1 MTTVNVTDRVMRPH
15 LTNPLSGAPSKPRA
29 ARRLVSNDWF
39 IRIMSVVVGLLIWEL
54 IGSHYPYSMSSPLGV
69 VRAVKKF
76 LVPQVLPAAYESLKT
91 FSLAFAIC
99 VFFGIPIGLAM
110 ARIKFVRLAIQP
122 YVSMLNSLPMLALFP
137 LLILVFGINTEIRV
151 AACVLFGIWSV
162 IVNTFTGASRV
173 DVTLQDVG
181 RSFVASGWKRLT
193 TIIIP
198 GSLNYIFAGTR
209 IGFGHAMIGAVVIE
223 LEASLVGVGS
233 LLQRYSQNLQL
244 APYFIVV
251 LVLGLFSISFSVVL
265 KRFQRWA
272 TMPWERSHRLSDRHA
287 TSHATMGMSSDIG
300 NRGVNPLT
308 KLLRG
313 SRAALRP
320 IVRPVRTVVGSTYR
334 FIASGARF
342 FTGRATAWILRVV
355 VFVGLIA
362 LWQYEYQHVNQGA
375 LPAPHAVA
383 KAFYHLTF
391 QTHAIFAPLFNSLEL
406 FGAGFLISLVI
417 GIPTG
422 LAMGRYRRFELVLD
436 PYVSFMYA
444 LPLVVF
450 VPIMVI
456 WLGFGFNFGVAF
468 VVVSAVF
475 IVIINTMQ
483 GVHSV
488 DRELIDVGRSFCS
501 SERKILRTIIIPST
515 VPFVIAG
522 ARLAFSVSWIGVIVS
537 EVVSSET
544 GLGGQIATYQTQYL
558 LADMFVPVL
567 YIAAISVVLVG
578 LANRYAPRLTP
589 WSDVSR

>member
-1 MTTVNVTDRVMRPH
+1 MATVNLADRVI
-15 LTNPLSGAPSKPRA
+15 NPLTSTPSPGPRGSHGPLK
-29 ARRLVSNDWF
+29 RVMSNDWF
-39 IRIMSVVVGLLIWEL
+39 VRILSVVVGLLIWEL
-54 IGSHYPYSMSSPLGV
+54 IGSHYPYSMSSPVGV
-69 VRAVKKF
+69 VRAVRHY

-99 VFFGIPIGLAM
+99 VVFGIPIGLAM
-110 ARIKFVRLAIQP
+110 ARIKFVRVAIQP
-122 YVSMLNSLPMLALFP
+122 YVTMLNSMPMLALFP
-137 LLILVFGINTEIRV
+137 LLILVFGINTQIRV

-173 DVTLQDVG
+173 DVTLEDVG

-198 GSLNYIFAGTR
+198 GSLDYIFAGVR

-251 LVLGLFSISFSVVL
+251 LVLGIFSITFSVLL
-265 KRFQRWA
+265 KRLQSWA
-272 TMPWERSHRLSDRHA
+272 TMPWGRTHRR
-287 TSHATMGMSSDIG
+287 
-300 NRGVNPLT
+300 T
-308 KLLRG
+308 KTYPAPTHGSASASGANLVVGGYRKLRL
-313 SRAALRP
+313 ALRP
-320 IVRPVRTVVGSTYR
+320 ARPFFSATYR
-334 FIASGARF
+334 GVATCARF
-342 FTGRATAWILRVV
+342 FTGRITAWILRVAI
-355 VFVGLIA
+355 FVGIIE
-362 LWQYEYQHVNQGA
+362 LWQYEYHHVNQGS

-383 KAFYHLTF
+383 KAFYNLTF

-406 FGAGFLISLVI
+406 FGTGFLISLVL
-417 GIPTG
+417 GIPIG

-436 PYVSFMYA
+436 PYVSFLYA
-444 LPLVVF
+444 LPIVVF

-488 DRELIDVGRSFCS
+488 NQELIDAGRSFCA
-501 SERKILRTIIIPST
+501 SERKILRTIVIPST
-515 VPFVIAG
+515 IPFVIAG

-544 GLGGQIATYQTQYL
+544 GLGGQILELSDAI
-558 LADMFVPVL
+558 FVGRHGCARLIHRRDFGGPRWPGQSL
-567 YIAAISVVLVG
+567 
-578 LANRYAPRLTP
+578 RTAPHALGQCQ
-589 WSDVSR
+589 